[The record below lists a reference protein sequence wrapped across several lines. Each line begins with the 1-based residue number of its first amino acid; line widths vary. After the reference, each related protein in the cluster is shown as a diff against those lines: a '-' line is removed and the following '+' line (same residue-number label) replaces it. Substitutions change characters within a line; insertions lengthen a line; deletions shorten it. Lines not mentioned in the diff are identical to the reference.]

1 MNKIFLTNS
10 TELLDSD
17 NIKYDKVYTDSP
29 YLVEYFNDAIYLD
42 TLLDK
47 NFNEDIDGIRKKG
60 YEINSQIINIFFPNY
75 KNRHINILSVKIDF
89 TNIFINIVKLFKLID
104 LYPNDEITIGITE
117 EELYNYNSPEVLQG
131 IENRFG
137 NIYYLIVE
145 LAKIKNIKLICHKV
159 KKEKK
164 APEYRS
170 KEERQSEVKHVL
182 EQLNE
187 YQLNTKFE
195 PVKKLYIK
203 FKEYIG
209 GGERLIVNIP
219 FPEINRRIKGVLAI
233 NKREDVTI
241 ALLNEKF

>member
-1 MNKIFLTNS
+1 MSNK
-10 TELLDSD
+10 
-17 NIKYDKVYTDSP
+17 
-29 YLVEYFNDAIYLD
+29 
-42 TLLDK
+42 
-47 NFNEDIDGIRKKG
+47 KK
-60 YEINSQIINIFFPNY
+60 
-75 KNRHINILSVKIDF
+75 R
-89 TNIFINIVKLFKLID
+89 T
-104 LYPNDEITIGITE
+104 
-117 EELYNYNSPEVLQG
+117 
-131 IENRFG
+131 
-137 NIYYLIVE
+137 
-145 LAKIKNIKLICHKV
+145 

-187 YQLNTKFE
+187 YQLNTKYD